1 MDLSDVYSKNVKNT
15 RISNLTV
22 GSHSIPPFERD
33 PTIKK
38 LEEDLFAK
46 IKEISEPEPVINTTN
61 LSNLKQFSL
70 EDAIKELQ
78 SMQNKGK

>member
-1 MDLSDVYSKNVKNT
+1 MDLSDVYSNNVKNT
-15 RISNLTV
+15 RISSLNI

-46 IKEISEPEPVINTTN
+46 IKEISPPEPVIN
-61 LSNLKQFSL
+61 SNKISEIKNFSF
-70 EDAIKELQ
+70 EDAIKELH
-78 SMQNKGK
+78 SMKNKGK

>member
-1 MDLSDVYSKNVKNT
+1 MDLSDVYSNNVKNT
-15 RISNLTV
+15 RISNLSV

-46 IKEISEPEPVINTTN
+46 IKEISPPEIIVNHDKISKIKT
-61 LSNLKQFSL
+61 FSF
-70 EDAIKELQ
+70 EDAIKELH
-78 SMQNKGK
+78 SMKNKGK